1 MKGNWKALFIFIGG
15 MFFLLFFTTFFLSI
29 SGYYDGVTNRRV
41 ISDDAL
47 KQFESDVLNGEKIV
61 ASNYIT
67 KQETYD
73 NFLSRMCIRIGD
85 LISSIFKKI
94 MSTFMREINQAID

>member
-1 MKGNWKALFIFIGG
+1 MKDKIKPIFLFVAGCFL
-15 MFFLLFFTTFFLSI
+15 LLFFTTYLLSI
-29 SGYYDGVTNRRV
+29 SGYYEGIKNSRV
-41 ISDDAL
+41 IPAESL
-47 KQFESDVLNGEKIV
+47 ERFEKDVLNEEKIV

-85 LISSIFKKI
+85 FIASLFRKI
-94 MSTFMREINQAID
+94 MGTFMREINRAID